1 MRLGRRG
8 AWRARARYPSA
19 NAPSTC
25 GTTCPLRWVQRRPS
39 SSRDRAGGRRAEAFG
54 VGTASSRAVASSAV
68 AALDD
73 DAAGFAGGADGRGRR
88 LRGRSGLLIPLF
100 LLRPLRADVR
110 RRAPR
115 LLRRTRARGGSRS
128 VAVQSHHRQQL
139 PVNGTSGAMSTMSL
153 NFFLL
158 FDGAGMMNR
167 CLSRRA
173 GCPGDGPWRVGAR
186 PAARRYHV
194 MQSPTGA
201 DQFGSWGVGDL
212 SSSFLSKVTG
222 PTTFLAC

>member
-1 MRLGRRG
+1 MARS
-8 AWRARARYPSA
+8 ARARYPSA

-73 DAAGFAGGADGRGRR
+73 DAAGFAGEADGVAGGFASGAGF
-88 LRGRSGLLIPLF
+88 LFRSF
-100 LLRPLRADVR
+100 CCDHF
-110 RRAPR
+110 APTSGAGPR
-115 LLRRTRARGGSRS
+115 VFCAAPAPAEDPDPSRS
-128 VAVQSHHRQQL
+128 NRTTVSSLQCR
-139 PVNGTSGAMSTMSL
+139 NGTSGAMSTMSL